1 MTIIVII
8 IHNVVVRLLSG
19 PKIQVFICY
28 YFDTGVKRRVLKWV
42 QGAKSCIQI
51 SASERRRE
59 LCANGFQQLAFD
71 PRPLQHRSISKAQTY
86 SLAAALI
93 TVTTVRRGKKGSLTC
108 GWPLNSPILP
118 RRWRAGT
125 FRSRQCLRRE
135 ENGFKIHTRL
145 ETDTSG
151 TGNKKKKKKKEVRD
165 WLSKRRRDR
174 EEGLY
179 E

>member
-8 IHNVVVRLLSG
+8 IHNVVVLPLSG

-42 QGAKSCIQI
+42 KGAKSCIQI
-51 SASERRRE
+51 SAPERRRE

-71 PRPLQHRSISKAQTY
+71 PRPLQHRSISKTQTF
-86 SLAAALI
+86 SPAAALI
-93 TVTTVRRGKKGSLTC
+93 TVTMVRRKKKGSLTC

-118 RRWRAGT
+118 RRWRAGS
-125 FRSRQCLRRE
+125 FRSQQCLRRE

-151 TGNKKKKKKKEVRD
+151 IGEKKKE
-165 WLSKRRRDR
+165 RRRCVTGGANASVTER
-174 EEGLY
+174 TE
-179 E
+179 